1 MKNFAFLGVLLLDI
15 TINHFT
21 HWDCHDLLLYLWFVF
36 IKPRFK

>member
-15 TINHFT
+15 ITD
-21 HWDCHDLLLYLWFVF
+21 WDFHDLLLYLWFVF